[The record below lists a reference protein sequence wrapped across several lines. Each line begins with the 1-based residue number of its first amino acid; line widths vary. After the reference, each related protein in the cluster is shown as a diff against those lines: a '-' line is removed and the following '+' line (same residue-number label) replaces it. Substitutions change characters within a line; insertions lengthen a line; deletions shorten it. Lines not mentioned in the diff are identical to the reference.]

1 MVQQAMDDH
10 DSNVQFVPEAVHER
24 LERAEPVDIVV
35 GVLTCNDKLTAP
47 ALTRSLMEGF
57 RQYSPGRKVLL
68 VNCDAGSNDGT
79 SDLIEQAAGDK
90 AACWTV
96 HHQILGSS
104 LHVISESGVP
114 GREAAVRLLATM
126 SDRLDAKT
134 CLVVDGNMKSA
145 DLRWPEWLAG
155 PILDKGAACVVPRFM
170 RNRYEGTLTNTLL
183 APLTRA
189 LYGKRVPYHL
199 GGAFALSDR
208 FIRSILLPQPWDEEI
223 AQCGIDGWVATLA
236 SAEQVDVCQAALG
249 PRQQQGK
256 PTGDLATVIAQA
268 VGCIFHLMER
278 FEDRW
283 EPVKGS
289 IDVPTVGNPT
299 KLGDHVGTLHVERM
313 VQGFRQGLRDLVPVW
328 QIVLSEDTFQ
338 QVLELG
344 VEGLEDFCFPSSL
357 WVQVVYDLALA
368 YHDRL
373 LHREHLLK
381 SLTPLYL
388 GYTAS
393 LVLATRGKP
402 VESVEQE
409 LERLALQYETMKPYL
424 IQRWRW
430 NHE

>member
-1 MVQQAMDDH
+1 MVQPTKNTHGSDAQI
-10 DSNVQFVPEAVHER
+10 VPESVRER
-24 LERAEPVDIVV
+24 LDRAEPVDAVV

-57 RQYSPGRKVLL
+57 RRYSSGRKVLL

-79 SDLIEQAAGDK
+79 SELIAQAAGDETS
-90 AACWTV
+90 CWTV
-96 HHQILGSS
+96 HHQIVGSS

-126 SDRLDAKT
+126 SDRLDAKA
-134 CLVVDGNMKSA
+134 CLVVDGNLKSA

-155 PILDKGAACVVPRFM
+155 PILDKGVDCVMPRFK
-170 RNRYEGTLTNTLL
+170 RNRYEGTLTNTVL

-199 GGAFALSDR
+199 GGAFAVSDR
-208 FIRSILLPQPWDEEI
+208 FIRSALLPQPWDEEI
-223 AQCGIDGWVATLA
+223 AQYGIDGWVATLA
-236 SAEQVDVCQAALG
+236 AVEQAEVYQAALG
-249 PRQQQGK
+249 PRLQQGK
-256 PTGDLATVIAQA
+256 PAGDLATVIAQA

-278 FEDRW
+278 YQDRW

-289 IDVPTVGNPT
+289 IDVPAVGNPT
-299 KLGDHVGTLHVERM
+299 GLGDHVGTVLVERM

-344 VEGLEDFCFPSSL
+344 VEGLDDFRFPSSL

-402 VESVEQE
+402 VASVEQE
-409 LERLALQYETMKPYL
+409 LERLAMQYETMKPYL

-430 NHE
+430 SHE